1 MKKILFVETT
11 ADKSVLPKN
20 SAIVVIATNPKDK
33 SIMIDSKNFELLK
46 KSIVD
51 LETTAAQAPKTQAEK
66 DEEQAEVETYKILDT
81 LQHNIEYDKKY
92 GFK

>member
-20 SAIVVIATNPKDK
+20 SVIVVIATNPKDK
-33 SIMIDSKNFELLK
+33 TVLIDSKNFEVLK
-46 KSIVD
+46 SSIAA
-51 LETTAAQAPKTQAEK
+51 LEATAAQAPKTQAEK

-81 LQHNIEYDKKY
+81 LPHNIEYDKKY
-92 GFK
+92 GFQ